1 MIVGI
6 DLGTT
11 NSAVAVLRGEQ
22 PELIPNALGEELT
35 PSVVGFDHD
44 GNLFVGKAARELM
57 VTQPDRCAAVFK
69 RQMGEQW
76 STEVAGKTF
85 SAIQLSSMVLS
96 ALKADAENFLQ
107 ETVNEAVITVPAYF
121 NDDQRH
127 ATIEAGKLAGLDVRR
142 IINEPTAASLAYGIH
157 EQDDEKTVAIIDL
170 GGGTFDVS
178 IVDFFEGAIEVRASA
193 GEAILGGEDF
203 TRAIANHV
211 LVENGLVYEHV
222 EMKNPKMLSRL
233 IQQCEKAK
241 RSLTKSETCQ
251 IQVPKQDGT
260 LDSENKPFEISRPQL
275 VESCQKVLARIE
287 LPIRRAMGDAKLT
300 RYDID
305 EVILVG
311 GATRM
316 PMIVGLVERLF
327 EKEPLARFNPD
338 EVVALGA
345 AIQGALLSKN
355 SAVDDLIVTDVAP
368 FSLGVSIAKE
378 MGRELRDG
386 YFLPIINRNSVI
398 PCSKSHSLGTI
409 LANQSEV
416 TLRVYQGE
424 ARRVQDNVLLGEL
437 EVKGIPRGPAGQL
450 IDVRFTYDANGVLD
464 VEVTIEKTGV
474 KKNLV
479 ITRHAKNLSKK
490 ELEKALEA
498 MHALKIHPREDSR
511 NRFVLKRAERVYQE
525 LPTMLRDE
533 LSNAIDLFE
542 NALDR
547 QEPEDIEIYRNH
559 LEIFLSTHDSF
570 DGDDQ

>member
-11 NSAVAVLRGEQ
+11 NSAVAVLRGER
-22 PELIPNALGEELT
+22 PELIRNALGEGLT

-44 GNLFVGKAARELM
+44 GNLLVGKPARELM
-57 VTQPDRCAAVFK
+57 VTHPDRCAAVFK

-76 STEVAGKTF
+76 STVVAGKPF

-107 ETVNEAVITVPAYF
+107 QTVTEAVITVPAYF

-127 ATIEAGKLAGLDVRR
+127 ATIEAGKLAGLEVRR

-157 EQDDEKTVAIIDL
+157 EQDEEKTVAIIDL

-211 LVENGLVYEHV
+211 LVERGLVYEHV
-222 EMKNPKMLSRL
+222 EMKHPKMLSRL

-241 RSLTKSETCQ
+241 RSLTKSVTCQ

-260 LDSENKPFEISRPQL
+260 LDSENASFEISREQL
-275 VESCQKVLARIE
+275 AESCQKVLARIE

-316 PMIVGLVERLF
+316 PMIVSLVERLF

-368 FSLGVSIAKE
+368 FSLGVNIVKE

-409 LANQSEV
+409 RANQSEV
-416 TLRVYQGE
+416 TLEVYQGE

-490 ELEKALEA
+490 ELKKALQE
-498 MHALKIHPREDSR
+498 MQALKIHPREDSR

-547 QEPEDIEIYRNH
+547 QEAEDIEIYRSH
-559 LEIFLSTHDSF
+559 LEIFLSAHDST

>member
-11 NSAVAVLRGEQ
+11 NSAVAVLRGER
-22 PELIPNALGEELT
+22 PELIRNALGEGLT

-44 GNLFVGKAARELM
+44 GNLFVGKPARELM
-57 VTQPDRCAAVFK
+57 VTHPDRCAAVFK

-76 STEVAGKTF
+76 STEVAGKPF

-107 ETVNEAVITVPAYF
+107 QTVTEAVITVPAYF

-127 ATIEAGKLAGLDVRR
+127 ATIEAGKLAGLEVRR

-157 EQDDEKTVAIIDL
+157 EQDEEKTVAIIDL

-203 TRAIANHV
+203 TRAIANHI
-211 LVENGLVYEHV
+211 LVERGLVYEHV
-222 EMKNPKMLSRL
+222 EMKHPKMLSRL

-241 RSLTKSETCQ
+241 RSLTKSESCQ

-260 LDSENKPFEISRPQL
+260 LDSENKPFEISREQL
-275 VESCQKVLARIE
+275 AGSCQKVLARIE

-316 PMIVGLVERLF
+316 PMIVSLVERLL

-368 FSLGVSIAKE
+368 FSLGVNIVKE

-409 LANQSEV
+409 RANQSEV
-416 TLRVYQGE
+416 TLEVYQGE

-437 EVKGIPRGPAGQL
+437 EVKGIPRGPAGQS

-490 ELEKALEA
+490 ELKKALQE
-498 MHALKIHPREDSR
+498 MQALKIHPREDSR

-547 QEPEDIEIYRNH
+547 QEAEDIEIYRSH
-559 LEIFLSTHDSF
+559 LEIFLSAHDST